1 MNRAV
6 ILFTLACIAAGAFA
20 ADKQQVYKWTD
31 ANGVVHFSDAP
42 PPSDTKNVQSV
53 RLVGGTSA
61 ETPAADANAAPADDK
76 TKPATAVAAD
86 SADSRA
92 KDCEQAK
99 RNLALLQSNYSVS
112 ELGPDGK
119 VKPIDDKE
127 RAGRIA
133 GVNERIAQVC
143 AK

>member
-6 ILFTLACIAAGAFA
+6 ILFTLACTAAGAFA

-31 ANGVVHFSDAP
+31 ANGVLHFSDAP
-42 PPSDTKNVQSV
+42 PPSDTKNVQSL
-53 RLVGGTSA
+53 RLVGGTSS

-76 TKPATAVAAD
+76 SKPAAPVAAD
-86 SADSRA
+86 SADTRA

-133 GVNERIAQVC
+133 GVNERIAQLC

>member
-6 ILFTLACIAAGAFA
+6 ILFILAIAAGASA
-20 ADKQQVYKWTD
+20 ADKKEVYKWTD
-31 ANGVVHFSDAP
+31 ANGVVHFTDAP
-42 PPSDTKNVQSV
+42 PPTDTKNVQTL
-53 RLVGGTSA
+53 RLIGGTSS
-61 ETPAADANAAPADDK
+61 ETPVADANAPAQDK
-76 TKPATAVAAD
+76 AKAVAGPD
-86 SADSRA
+86 SA
-92 KDCEQAK
+92 KECEQAK

-133 GVNERIAQVC
+133 GVNDRIAQFC